1 MEPQAT
7 SESER
12 IKHLEFIQATISR
25 LGNSCFAIRGW
36 AVTATGVL
44 LAVSIQGEDWRVAAM
59 ALWVGLGFAI
69 LDSSYLRRERMY
81 RQLYNDAIQRD
92 AQIVPIFSMD
102 TQRYALIVKWKDSF
116 LSDTILMIHLPLI
129 SIDVATAI
137 LLAR

>member
-25 LGNSCFAIRGW
+25 LGNNCFVIRGW

-44 LAVSIQGEDWRVAAM
+44 LAVAIQGKEWRVAAM
-59 ALWVGLGFAI
+59 VLLIGLGFLI

-92 AQIVPIFSMD
+92 VQIVPIFSMD
-102 TQRYALIVKWKDSF
+102 TQRYALRVKWKDSF
-116 LSDTILMIHLPLI
+116 LSGTILMIHLPLI
-129 SIDVATAI
+129 STDIATAI
-137 LLAR
+137 LLSR